1 MGIRK
6 LVVLVSARGT
16 NFVAIAKACRSG
28 EIPNTEITSV
38 ITPNPVAEAL
48 KHAEAMQIPS
58 VIIEESDRA
67 EYNKKL
73 QAKLEHYQPDF
84 VCLAGYMRLLPN
96 FIVDSWPNRII
107 NIHPSLLP
115 SFPGLHAQ
123 RQALIK
129 GVAWTGCTV
138 HFVNRELDSGP
149 IIAQTPCEVRSQD
162 TEETLS
168 QRLLEIEHKTYVEA
182 VKKLVSEPYK
192 IVEDRVRWF
201 K

>member
-1 MGIRK
+1 MEMRK

-16 NFVAIAKACRSG
+16 NFVAIAKACRLG
-28 EIPNTEITSV
+28 LIPNTEIAAV

-48 KHAEAMQIPS
+48 KHCEAMEIPS
-58 VIIEESDRA
+58 VIIEENDRA
-67 EYNKKL
+67 AYNKKL

-84 VCLAGYMRLLPN
+84 VCLAGYMRLLPD

-123 RQALIK
+123 RQALVK

-149 IIAQTPCEVRSQD
+149 IIAQTPCEVNPRDS
-162 TEETLS
+162 EETLS
-168 QRLLEIEHKTYVEA
+168 ERLLEIEHKTYVEA
-182 VKKLVSEPYK
+182 VRKLVTEPYK
-192 IVEDRVRWF
+192 IVENRVRWL